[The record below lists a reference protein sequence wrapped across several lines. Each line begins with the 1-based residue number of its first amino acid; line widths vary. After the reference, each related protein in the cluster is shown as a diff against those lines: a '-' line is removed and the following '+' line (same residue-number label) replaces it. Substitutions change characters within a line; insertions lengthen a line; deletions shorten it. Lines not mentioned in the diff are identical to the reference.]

1 MRSVS
6 SLGRFVAVGVAA
18 VTVTALLG
26 VPVTAAEQAE
36 PDVLWG
42 SIRYSECGPGATYDG
57 IANTFIMGSFMPVA
71 AARAGG
77 AMQLVFELLQNP
89 AMAEALGTD
98 MASVSDEL
106 RRSVP
111 SGTPPIRAR
120 YDAYITFQLEAKRDG
135 SGYRLKSG
143 SISWSTENT
152 TVVSVEDIT
161 LQDSFRGAD
170 SELLDPAEDV
180 IDLTFEDR
188 DDGSIGWSLDVEVTH
203 EYWTRG
209 TSSWVTPVATIS
221 MTRDRSEM
229 TLTGETVFGPAPIPP
244 LPPDLFADDTKTVGY
259 TATGS
264 VFVIGDQILKAEAWT
279 NILEGSQLAQV
290 EIRADCAPVI
300 VEPEPPRLVFSEADV
315 GTIETTARVLGPAFT
330 QKAVRWEFPDV
341 PFDAVYEPKDQIGP
355 RVDFVWRKLPERND
369 QFGEYDLW
377 VEYTDPA
384 IAAGCGSVRPLTV
397 EVFFPIDG
405 RNNPGGTDPN
415 WFYYWMQTSAR
426 NGIQDVEVI
435 RCQSRQAGAYRNGD
449 RIIRLCDP
457 QTYVPQYRTVDKAE
471 LRYIDAFAITLIHED
486 RHRRN
491 WFDWWVNENAYS
503 GIWEVCAD
511 WDHDG
516 KDDQRPGCK
525 IDSDRDG
532 VPDDVEPLQTAPNG
546 RNLGLIVGDKFS
558 CLVHPDLLAQVPE
571 KKNEK
576 GEVVSAGIDD
586 EECTAYWE
594 EIRWQVGSA
603 RDEDWAAP
611 GTQWGEGRP

>member
-1 MRSVS
+1 VRPVS
-6 SLGRFVAVGVAA
+6 SLRRLVAVGVAA

-42 SIRYSECGPGATYDG
+42 SIRYSERGPGATYDG
-57 IANTFIMGSFMPVA
+57 IANSFIMGAFMPVA

-77 AMQLVFELLQNP
+77 AMQLVIELLQNP
-89 AMAEALGTD
+89 AMAEAIGTD

-120 YDAYITFQLEAKRDG
+120 YDAFISFQLEAKSDG

-143 SISWSTENT
+143 SISWSTDNT
-152 TVVSVEDIT
+152 TVVSTEDLT
-161 LQDSFRGAD
+161 LQDRFHGMD

-188 DDGSIGWSLDVEVTH
+188 GDGSIGWSLDVEVTH

-229 TLTGETVFGPAPIPP
+229 TLTGDTVFGPAPIPP
-244 LPPDLFADDTKTVGY
+244 LPSDLFADQTKTVGY
-259 TATGS
+259 TAVGS
-264 VFVIGDQILKAEAWT
+264 VFVIGDQILKTETWT

-300 VEPEPPRLVFSEADV
+300 VEPEPPRLAFSEADV
-315 GTIETTARVLGPAFT
+315 GTIEATARVLGPAFA
-330 QKAVRWEFPDV
+330 QQAARWEFPDV

-426 NGIQDVEVI
+426 NGVQDVRVVE
-435 RCQSRQAGAYRNGD
+435 CAGDATLGHYTYGD
-449 RIIRLCDP
+449 TYLNLCDP
-457 QTYVPQYRTVDKAE
+457 ETYEPDIRAADGVAIS
-471 LRYIDAFAITLIHED
+471 YIDAFAVILIHEN
-486 RHRRN
+486 RHRENYRK
-491 WFDWWVNENAYS
+491 WWSARY
-503 GIWEVCAD
+503 GPKDAC
-511 WDHDG
+511 WDRDGDG
-516 KDDQRPGCK
+516 KDDPRPTCVM
-525 IDSDRDG
+525 DTDRDQ
-532 VPDDVEPLQTAPNG
+532 VPDAVEPQQRAPDG
-546 RNLGLIVGDKFS
+546 HNLGLVVGTKYS
-558 CLVHPDLLAQVPE
+558 CVLGPVTAAQV
-571 KKNEK
+571 
-576 GEVVSAGIDD
+576 VSLGLND

-603 RDEDWAAP
+603 RAEDWAAP